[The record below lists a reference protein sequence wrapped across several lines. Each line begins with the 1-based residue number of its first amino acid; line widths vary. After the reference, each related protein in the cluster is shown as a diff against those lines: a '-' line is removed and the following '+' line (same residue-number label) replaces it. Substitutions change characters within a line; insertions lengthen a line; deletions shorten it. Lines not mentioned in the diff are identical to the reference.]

1 MDEIKLYKEKS
12 ISNLNEI
19 NEINLNNCF
28 EYNEHSS
35 EIKFFCNK
43 CLQNTKVIS
52 YNKLNKCSDILTII
66 IYPDNFS
73 NPLINFSLDLNLSLE
88 QFINDKSNSYNY
100 QLIGFLY
107 FNSQNDVTKCFS
119 KFPDDNQWFYY
130 NGSTRSKS
138 QNNVESIIKSNG
150 IPSLLFYQKNS
161 KIGVLK
167 SEGKNDNNS
176 LNKKEIKNNSGN
188 IISNINEND
197 KFNINNKKN
206 EKTKLYYYPIEER
219 KKELTTLLTKE
230 YRKFH
235 RNPVNNLG
243 LTIGLLND
251 DDIFAWKACFPA
263 PQDSSYKGGFFKF
276 KIIFPQY
283 YPECRP
289 EIAFITPIYHLN
301 VQYFSGGSF
310 SLGHVSAKF
319 LNIWEPKSK
328 LLETF
333 SQLYPIFY
341 MSNPDSCY
349 DNSNQERRNE
359 FLNNRDLYEIKVR
372 YFTQKYAHPY
382 KFNKYDNNNKSWD
395 FTLDESDPIF
405 LEVKEKY
412 LESKKKEISN
422 NPNNKI
428 DKRERLQNNP
438 NDNINEVFTL
448 NFTFHGD
455 NIGMMCNSNESLEE
469 IINRLREKI
478 NLDFRNIMYI
488 YHRKRI
494 TNMQIPAKYFKDNNE
509 ILIID
514 KNYIF

>member
-1 MDEIKLYKEKS
+1 M
-12 ISNLNEI
+12 
-19 NEINLNNCF
+19 
-28 EYNEHSS
+28 
-35 EIKFFCNK
+35 
-43 CLQNTKVIS
+43 
-52 YNKLNKCSDILTII
+52 
-66 IYPDNFS
+66 
-73 NPLINFSLDLNLSLE
+73 
-88 QFINDKSNSYNY
+88 
-100 QLIGFLY
+100 
-107 FNSQNDVTKCFS
+107 
-119 KFPDDNQWFYY
+119 
-130 NGSTRSKS
+130 
-138 QNNVESIIKSNG
+138 
-150 IPSLLFYQKNS
+150 
-161 KIGVLK
+161 
-167 SEGKNDNNS
+167 
-176 LNKKEIKNNSGN
+176 
-188 IISNINEND
+188 
-197 KFNINNKKN
+197 
-206 EKTKLYYYPIEER
+206 
-219 KKELTTLLTKE
+219 TKE
-230 YRKFH
+230 YKKFH
-235 RNPVNNLG
+235 RNPVINLG

-263 PQDSSYKGGFFKF
+263 PQDSLYKGGFFKF

-301 VQYFSGGSF
+301 VKYFSGGSL
-310 SLGHVSAKF
+310 SLGHVGAKF

-333 SQLYPIFY
+333 SQLYTIFY

-349 DNSNQERRNE
+349 DNTNQERKNE

-382 KFNKYDNNNKSWD
+382 KFNKYDNNNNKSWD
-395 FTLDESDPIF
+395 FTLDESDPIL

-412 LESKKKEISN
+412 LEIKKKEISN
-422 NPNNKI
+422 NPYNNI

-448 NFTFHGD
+448 NFTFRGD

-514 KNYIF
+514 ADYNF